1 MQTLYDFRRCG
12 VDFRPYFTLTKNN
25 GRKALFD
32 SRVIWAS
39 KFVLE
44 LWDDRRDRDAWRRF
58 AENVEVVQ
66 ITSIRKDWPLGL

>member
-1 MQTLYDFRRCG
+1 
-12 VDFRPYFTLTKNN
+12 
-25 GRKALFD
+25 
-32 SRVIWAS
+32 VIWAS